1 MGYHQPIETWLG
13 DEGADLSRGQC
24 RKLFSCE
31 LDLGPGHTEE
41 TLFTVGPDDT
51 GEMMVLWRETEWSN
65 EGCVAVAGALR
76 TAFPEPEIWSRLLE
90 AYLRA
95 LKKAESYE
103 GHEFTSISAPPRG
116 PLPKKEIRA
125 VMAKVFG
132 GEAR

>member
-1 MGYHQPIETWLG
+1 MGYHQPIQTWLG
-13 DEGADLSRGQC
+13 DEGAELSRGQC

-31 LDLGPGHTEE
+31 LDLGPVHTEE
-41 TLFTVGPDDT
+41 TLFTVGPDET
-51 GEMMVLWRETEWSN
+51 GEMMVLWRETEWSD
-65 EGCVAVAGALR
+65 EACAAVAGAAR

-103 GHEFTSISAPPRG
+103 GHEFTAIGAPSRG
-116 PLPKKEIRA
+116 PLPKAEILKI
-125 VMAKVFG
+125 VAKVFG